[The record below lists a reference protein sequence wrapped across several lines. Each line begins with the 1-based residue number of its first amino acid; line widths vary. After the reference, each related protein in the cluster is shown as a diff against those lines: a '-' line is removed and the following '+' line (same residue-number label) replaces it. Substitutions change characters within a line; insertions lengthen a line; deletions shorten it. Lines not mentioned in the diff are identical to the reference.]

1 MIFPDI
7 EPLNWPDG
15 WKRTPSHRRKRSR
28 YSTSPSQARSNL
40 IESVRLLG
48 GEGICLSSNLAVGR
62 RDGRARMSDRAPE
75 DPGVAISWVRGG
87 RQEVMACDRWNDPW
101 ENMQALHH
109 AIEGLRS
116 MERSGATQVVEQAF
130 QAFRL
135 PAGSGAATGWR
146 DVLKIERGLEVNL
159 EYVRRLARVL
169 MAKYHPDK
177 ADGDEERF
185 KQVAQA
191 VVEAQRELGG

>member
-1 MIFPDI
+1 MNFPDAY
-7 EPLNWPDG
+7 PLNWPES
-15 WKRTPSHRRKRSR
+15 WKRTPPQRRKRSR
-28 YSTSPSQARSNL
+28 YHTAPAQARSNL
-40 IESVRLLG
+40 LGAVRLLG
-48 GEGICLSSNLAVGR
+48 GDGVCLSSDLPVGR
-62 RDGRARMSDRAPE
+62 NGQTKVLEKPPE
-75 DPGVAISWVRGG
+75 DPGVAITWVRNG
-87 RQEVMACDRWNDPW
+87 RIEVMACDRWQNPW
-101 ENMQALHH
+101 ENMQALYH

-135 PAGSGAATGWR
+135 PVGNGGAKGWR
-146 DVLKIERGLEVNL
+146 DALGVERGLEVNL